1 MIEPAVVAAVVV
13 VGGGILAVSSRDG
26 RVVAIGLLIAMG
38 AAPLVASSFP
48 QPLSVA
54 ARIVGAVLAG
64 YLFWAAASGG
74 RISGA
79 GSAIGLAAETAV
91 AVAAFA
97 IGMSVSLVDPL
108 PGPTVAQ
115 AAGLTLIVLAV
126 VPVFGRDVLR
136 VGAGFTLLVL
146 GCTLLTAAWL
156 GETPPLAKLAVA
168 SLLVGIA
175 AASYVGIAMQPLPGG
190 TVAAGKREIAA
201 TSGIESTAGQAG
213 VATPSAAGRA
223 RIQGSS
229 EGIGT
234 RRDRTTPAR
243 YRSKISSEQTS
254 AWAEIEKS
262 EPETPPESPPSVAAP
277 PPATRIVRPSD
288 RPKP

>member
-48 QPLSVA
+48 QALSVA

-79 GSAIGLAAETAV
+79 GSAIGLASETAV
-91 AVAAFA
+91 AAAAFA
-97 IGMSVSLVDPL
+97 IGLSVSLVDPL
-108 PGPTVAQ
+108 PGPSVAQ
-115 AAGLTLIVLAV
+115 AAGLALIVLAV
-126 VPVFGRDVLR
+126 VPLFGRDVLR
-136 VGAGFTLLVL
+136 VGVGVTLLVL

-156 GETPPLAKLAVA
+156 GETPPLAQLAVA

-175 AASYVGIAMQPLPGG
+175 AASYVGIAMQPLLGV
-190 TVAAGKREIAA
+190 TAAAGKPGIAA
-201 TSGIESTAGQAG
+201 TSGIESTIGQARVG
-213 VATPSAAGRA
+213 SLAATGRPRTPGSSAA
-223 RIQGSS
+223 
-229 EGIGT
+229 IGT

-254 AWAEIEKS
+254 AWAEIEQS
-262 EPETPPESPPSVAAP
+262 ELDTPPEGPPSVAAP
-277 PPATRIVRPSD
+277 PPATRIFRPSD